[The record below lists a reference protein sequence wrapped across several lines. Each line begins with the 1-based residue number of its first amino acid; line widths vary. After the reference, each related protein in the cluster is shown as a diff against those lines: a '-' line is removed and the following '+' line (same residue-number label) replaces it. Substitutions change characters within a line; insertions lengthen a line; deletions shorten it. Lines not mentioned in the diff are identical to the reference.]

1 MSFRLRANMHN
12 WIFIEDTGV
21 GMSITNDAEGVCE
34 HLVHNYGNKRIMY
47 RDSDG
52 TWDELVHNHG
62 IFKRFELHGYTDY
75 DINRLIELESVT
87 L

>member
-1 MSFRLRANMHN
+1 MSYKLRFNSPR
-12 WIFIEDTGV
+12 WLFIEDTGE

-34 HLVHNYGNKRIMY
+34 YLILNYGNKRIMY

-52 TWDELVHNHG
+52 TWDELCHNHG
-62 IFKRFELHGYTDY
+62 IFKRFEFHGYTDY
-75 DINRLIELESVT
+75 DVDRLIELESVK